1 MKDDR
6 ESNEAGDGKRRRKHD
21 DEGKKKKKT
30 HLFSL
35 LPFDKTRPQALLDAS
50 SSPYARHLA
59 SASLLKTI
67 TETNLE

>member
-1 MKDDR
+1 MYR
-6 ESNEAGDGKRRRKHD
+6 SRMRFSATQSTFNNRRIKLNLNLD
-21 DEGKKKKKT
+21 LSKQKNK
-30 HLFSL
+30 
-35 LPFDKTRPQALLDAS
+35 QALLDAS